1 MNIQQKLHVES
12 VQKNQQFKYRYRDIE
27 NYIKEYIGNFNAVE
41 YNESEDIQTL
51 KKEHNDETVIVF
63 DTFTTVQEQEALAS
77 AIYFLG
83 EKIGNTMS
91 DDWCDNEKEEHEE
104 TMKHLCRL
112 YGRFGE
118 NNGRKL

>member
-1 MNIQQKLHVES
+1 MNIQQKLHVEA

>member
-1 MNIQQKLHVES
+1 MNNNDNLQVEA

-27 NYIKEYIGNFNAVE
+27 HYIKKYIGNFNAVE
-41 YNESEDIQTL
+41 YNELEDIQTL
-51 KKEHNDETVIVF
+51 KKEHNNESVIVF
-63 DTFTTVQEQEALAS
+63 DSFATNQEQAALAS

-91 DDWCDNEKEEHEE
+91 DDWCDNEKEECEE

-112 YGRFGE
+112 YGRYD
-118 NNGRKL
+118 NNHGRKL

>member
-1 MNIQQKLHVES
+1 MYNNENLQVEAEQK
-12 VQKNQQFKYRYRDIE
+12 KQQFQYRYRDIE
-27 NYIKEYIGNFNAVE
+27 DYVKEYIGNFNAIE
-41 YNESEDIQTL
+41 YNELEDIQTL
-51 KKEHNDETVIVF
+51 KAEHNNEPVFVF
-63 DTFTTVQEQEALAS
+63 DTFTTNQEQEALAS

-83 EKIGNTMS
+83 EKIGNATS
-91 DDWCDNEKEEHEE
+91 DDWGDNEKEEHEE

>member
-1 MNIQQKLHVES
+1 MINNKNLQVEAE
-12 VQKNQQFKYRYRDIE
+12 QKNQQFKYRFRDIE
-27 NYIKEYIGNFNAVE
+27 DYIKEYIGNFNAVE

-51 KKEHNDETVIVF
+51 KKEHNNEPVIVF
-63 DTFTTVQEQEALAS
+63 DTFTTNQELEALAS

-104 TMKHLCRL
+104 TIKHLCRL
-112 YGRFGE
+112 YGRYSN

>member
-1 MNIQQKLHVES
+1 MNTQQKLHVEA

-27 NYIKEYIGNFNAVE
+27 VYIKEYIGNFNAVE
-41 YNESEDIQTL
+41 YNESEDIETL
-51 KKEHNDETVIVF
+51 KKEHNNELVIVF
-63 DTFTTVQEQEALAS
+63 DTFTTNQEQEALAS

-112 YGRFGE
+112 YGRYG
-118 NNGRKL
+118 NNRGRKL

>member
-1 MNIQQKLHVES
+1 MNTQQKLHVEA

-27 NYIKEYIGNFNAVE
+27 VYIKQYIGNFNAVE
-41 YNESEDIQTL
+41 YNESEDIETL
-51 KKEHNDETVIVF
+51 KKEHNNELVIVF
-63 DTFTTVQEQEALAS
+63 DTFTTNQEQEALAS

-83 EKIGNTMS
+83 EKIGNKMS

-112 YGRFGE
+112 YGRYG
-118 NNGRKL
+118 NNRGRKL